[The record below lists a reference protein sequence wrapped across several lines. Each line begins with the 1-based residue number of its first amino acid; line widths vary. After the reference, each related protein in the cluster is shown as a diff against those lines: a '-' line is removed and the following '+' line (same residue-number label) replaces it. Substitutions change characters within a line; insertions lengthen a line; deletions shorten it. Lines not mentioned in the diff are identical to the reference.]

1 MTLVGYVRGDFGV
14 AENLR
19 SVAGCLKKVSYPYD
33 IYEVDAGDTYSKT
46 NNNFSD
52 LVTNFS
58 NKRIQLYCVNA
69 DQLLNTQKKLGANKT
84 SGTYRI
90 GYWFWELSNFP
101 SNWMHAFDL
110 VDEVWAPSKFIFDSL
125 SKATTKPVVYM
136 PVAVDFQ
143 MQAKYSRNYF
153 KLPQNS
159 FLFLVSFDFHSFS
172 ERKNSE
178 AVIQAFQNA
187 FSSENENV
195 GLVIKTIYGEKH
207 PEKYTKLLDLA
218 KNDARIIVVNS
229 ALKRDEM
236 YGLID
241 VCDCYVSLHR
251 SEGFGL
257 GIAEAMYLSKP
268 VIVTAYSGNM
278 DFTNQDTSCLVE
290 FDLVE
295 VALGNYPFW
304 QGQYWAEPNINQA
317 SEYMVKVYSDSK
329 FRNNMSF
336 HAKSLVE
343 QQHSHAVVGNYMRTR
358 LSEISSLKS

>member
-1 MTLVGYVRGDFGV
+1 
-14 AENLR
+14 
-19 SVAGCLKKVSYPYD
+19 
-33 IYEVDAGDTYSKT
+33 
-46 NNNFSD
+46 
-52 LVTNFS
+52 
-58 NKRIQLYCVNA
+58 
-69 DQLLNTQKKLGANKT
+69 
-84 SGTYRI
+84 
-90 GYWFWELSNFP
+90 
-101 SNWMHAFDL
+101 
-110 VDEVWAPSKFIFDSL
+110 
-125 SKATTKPVVYM
+125 
-136 PVAVDFQ
+136 
-143 MQAKYSRNYF
+143 
-153 KLPQNS
+153 
-159 FLFLVSFDFHSFS
+159 
-172 ERKNSE
+172 
-178 AVIQAFQNA
+178 
-187 FSSENENV
+187 
-195 GLVIKTIYGEKH
+195 
-207 PEKYTKLLDLA
+207 
-218 KNDARIIVVNS
+218 
-229 ALKRDEM
+229 M

-295 VALGNYPFW
+295 VALDNYPFW

-317 SEYMVKVYSDSK
+317 SEYMIKVYSDSN